1 MGLVLLLREGS
12 MILNRK
18 QLIEQHV
25 DKLAEKRDK
34 WINRN
39 GYFYKN
45 DHSYMKFLVGEN
57 VRVLELGCGTGQLL
71 NALNPSHGVGVDL
84 SANMVDIA
92 QKNYPNLEFIQGDIE
107 NPELIKSLEGTFDYI
122 ILSDTLGFLD
132 DCEET
137 FSGLHSLC
145 TSDTRLIISYYSWRW
160 QPILTLGEKIGL
172 KMPSLEMN
180 WLSTEDTMGF
190 LHLADFEPVKREW
203 RQLIP
208 RSLFGLGTI
217 VNRFIGTLPL
227 IRRLSLRNYIV
238 ARSVRKVG
246 LGQPSTTVL
255 IPCRNEKGNIEN
267 AVKRLPDF
275 CEDLEILYVEGNS
288 QDGTLDEIHRVI
300 AAYPNKDIKV
310 LVQDGKGKGDA
321 VRKGFDH
328 ARGDILMILDADL
341 TVPPE
346 DLPKFYRA
354 IASGKGE
361 YINGTRLV
369 YPMDDQAMRFLNF
382 WANRTFSMLFTWLLN
397 QRLTDTLCG
406 TKVLTKKNYE
416 KIVANRSYFG
426 DFDPFGDFDLIFGAT
441 KLNLKVIEIPVRYA
455 AREYGETQISRFRHG
470 WLLLRMVLFAYK
482 KLKIV

>member
-1 MGLVLLLREGS
+1 MKSYRKEK
-12 MILNRK
+12 ILQYFDNLAKDRDNWIEKNR
-18 QLIEQHV
+18 
-25 DKLAEKRDK
+25 
-34 WINRN
+34 
-39 GYFYKN
+39 YFYRS
-45 DHSYMKFLVGEN
+45 DYSYTQFLVGEGK
-57 VRVLELGCGTGQLL
+57 RVLELGCGTGQLL

-137 FSGLHSLC
+137 FFGLHSLC

-172 KMPSLEMN
+172 KMPSVEMN
-180 WLSTEDTMGF
+180 WLTTEDTMSF
-190 LHLADFEPVKREW
+190 LHLADFESVKREW

-208 RSLFGLGTI
+208 RSLFGLGSI

-238 ARSVRKVG
+238 ARPVRKVG
-246 LGQPSTTVL
+246 LKQPSTTVL

-267 AVKRLPDF
+267 AVRRLPDF

-288 QDGTLDEIHRVI
+288 QDDTLSEIHRVI

-328 ARGDILMILDADL
+328 ARGDVLMILDADL
-341 TVPPE
+341 TTPPE
-346 DLPKFYRA
+346 DLPKFYKA
-354 IASGKGE
+354 IVTGKGE

-382 WANRTFSMLFTWLLN
+382 WANRTFSVLFTWLLN
-397 QRLTDTLCG
+397 QRFTDTLCG

-426 DFDPFGDFDLIFGAT
+426 EFDPFGDFDLIFGAA
-441 KLNLKVIEIPVRYA
+441 KLNLKVVEVPIRYA

-470 WLLLRMVLFAYK
+470 WLLLKMVLFAYR
-482 KLKIV
+482 KLKII

>member
-1 MGLVLLLREGS
+1 MNLTV
-12 MILNRK
+12 RK
-18 QLIEQHV
+18 QEILKHFDNLSGSRNE
-25 DKLAEKRDK
+25 
-34 WINRN
+34 WINKN
-39 GYFYKN
+39 SYFYR
-45 DHSYMKFLVGEN
+45 DDCAYMKFLVGKGQ
-57 VRVLELGCGTGQLL
+57 RILDLGCGTGQLL
-71 NALNPSHGVGVDL
+71 DALKPSYGLGVDL
-84 SANMVDIA
+84 SSNMVDIA
-92 QKNYPNLEFIQGDIE
+92 QKKYPNLEFIQGDIE
-107 NPELIKSLEGTFDYI
+107 NPELIKSIEGTFDYI

-145 TSDTRLIISYYSWRW
+145 TPDTRLIISYYSWWW

-172 KMPSLEMN
+172 KMPSVKMN

-190 LHLADFEPVKREW
+190 LHLSDFEPVKSEM

-208 RSLFGLGTI
+208 RNLLGLGSLI
-217 VNRFIGTLPL
+217 NRFVGTLPL
-227 IRRLSLRNYIV
+227 IRRFSLRNYLV
-238 ARSVRKVG
+238 SRSVREVG
-246 LGQPSTTVL
+246 LDQPSTTVL
-255 IPCRNEKGNIEN
+255 IPCRNEEGNIEN

-275 CEDLEILYVEGNS
+275 CKDLEILYVEGNS

-300 AAYPNKDIKV
+300 KAYPGKDIKV

-346 DLPKFYRA
+346 DLPKFYKA
-354 IASGKGE
+354 ISSGKGE
-361 YINGTRLV
+361 FINGTRLV

-382 WANRTFSMLFTWLLN
+382 WANRTFSVIFTWLLN

-416 KIVANRSYFG
+416 KIVKNRSYFG
-426 DFDPFGDFDLIFGAT
+426 DFDPFGDFDLIFGAE
-441 KLNLKVIEIPVRYA
+441 KLNLKIVEVPIRYA
-455 AREYGETQISRFRHG
+455 ERKYGETQISRFRHG
-470 WLLLRMVLFAYK
+470 WLLLKMVVFAYK
-482 KLKIV
+482 KLKII

>member
-1 MGLVLLLREGS
+1 

-71 NALNPSHGVGVDL
+71 SALNPSHGVGVDL
-84 SANMVDIA
+84 SANAVNIA

-107 NPELIKSLEGTFDYI
+107 NPELIKSLKGTFDYI

-137 FSGLHSLC
+137 FSSLHALC

-246 LGQPSTTVL
+246 LEQPSTTVL

-470 WLLLRMVLFAYK
+470 WLLLKMVLFAYK

>member
-1 MGLVLLLREGS
+1 MDF
-12 MILNRK
+12 NKRK
-18 QLIEQHV
+18 QAIKKQA
-25 DKLAEKRDK
+25 DKTAESRDN
-34 WINRN
+34 WIDRN
-39 GYFYKN
+39 SFFYKN
-45 DHSYMKFLVGEN
+45 DHSYMQFLVGEGK
-57 VRVLELGCGTGQLL
+57 RVLELGCGTGQLL

-107 NPELIKSLEGTFDYI
+107 NPELIKSLEGAFDYI

-145 TSDTRLIISYYSWRW
+145 NSDTRLIISYYSWRW
-160 QPILTLGEKIGL
+160 RPILTLGEKIGL
-172 KMPSLEMN
+172 KMPSVEMN
-180 WLSTEDTMGF
+180 WLSTEDTTG
-190 LHLADFEPVKREW
+190 LLQLADFDTVKREW
-203 RQLIP
+203 RQLLP
-208 RSLFGLGTI
+208 RKLFGFGTI
-217 VNRFIGTLPL
+217 INRFIGTLPF

-238 ARSVRKVG
+238 ARPMKEVG
-246 LGQPSTTVL
+246 VNNPSTTVL

-267 AVKRLPDF
+267 AVKRLPNF
-275 CEDLEILYVEGNS
+275 CDDLEIIYVEGNS

-300 AAYPNKDIKV
+300 KAYPDKDIKV

-321 VRKGFDH
+321 VRKGFDN

-354 IASGKGE
+354 IVTGKGE

-382 WANRTFSMLFTWLLN
+382 WANRTFSVLFSWLLN
-397 QRLTDTLCG
+397 QRFTDTLCG

-416 KIVANRSYFG
+416 KIVSNRSYFG

-441 KLNLKVIEIPVRYA
+441 KLNLKVVEVPIRYA

-470 WLLLRMVLFAYK
+470 WLLLKMVFFAYK
-482 KLKIV
+482 KLKII

>member
-1 MGLVLLLREGS
+1 MGLILLLREVS

-39 GYFYKN
+39 SYFYKN
-45 DHSYMKFLVGEN
+45 DHSYMKFLVEEN

-71 NALNPSHGVGVDL
+71 SALNPSHGVGVDL
-84 SANMVDIA
+84 SANAVNIA

-107 NPELIKSLEGTFDYI
+107 NPELIKSLKGTFDYI

-137 FSGLHSLC
+137 FSSLHALC

-246 LGQPSTTVL
+246 LEQPSTTVL

-275 CEDLEILYVEGNS
+275 CEDL
-288 QDGTLDEIHRVI
+288 
-300 AAYPNKDIKV
+300 
-310 LVQDGKGKGDA
+310 
-321 VRKGFDH
+321 
-328 ARGDILMILDADL
+328 
-341 TVPPE
+341 
-346 DLPKFYRA
+346 
-354 IASGKGE
+354 
-361 YINGTRLV
+361 
-369 YPMDDQAMRFLNF
+369 
-382 WANRTFSMLFTWLLN
+382 
-397 QRLTDTLCG
+397 
-406 TKVLTKKNYE
+406 
-416 KIVANRSYFG
+416 
-426 DFDPFGDFDLIFGAT
+426 
-441 KLNLKVIEIPVRYA
+441 
-455 AREYGETQISRFRHG
+455 
-470 WLLLRMVLFAYK
+470 
-482 KLKIV
+482 